1 MPCFENSITFCF
13 SLPEPKI
20 QETNG
25 GISITL
31 KSSSEKRGERRGEKR
46 GEDLSEN
53 RQDILEAMR
62 ENPQVT
68 HAQLIKIVGINSTNI
83 AKNISYLKEK
93 GYIRR
98 VGPARGGY
106 WEILDE

>member
-1 MPCFENSITFCF
+1 
-13 SLPEPKI
+13 
-20 QETNG
+20 
-25 GISITL
+25 
-31 KSSSEKRGERRGEKR
+31 
-46 GEDLSEN
+46 
-53 RQDILEAMR
+53 MR
-62 ENPQVT
+62 ENLQVT

>member
-1 MPCFENSITFCF
+1 M
-13 SLPEPKI
+13 PEPEI

-106 WEILDE
+106 WEILEVELYGKGKS

>member
-31 KSSSEKRGERRGEKR
+31 KSSSEKR

-83 AKNISYLKEK
+83 DRKS
-93 GYIRR
+93 
-98 VGPARGGY
+98 VV
-106 WEILDE
+106 